1 MPSWEENY
9 FCYKLSKFTQDHFEY
24 LIIFFHSQDLTRTS
38 FPGMYWDLSWECLSL
53 KAVSSNLLSRDGLTV
68 LARIKYTI
76 SHPTSYNTSHTQWKP
91 SDPLLL
97 ADVTFRCRMY
107 PAGKVEISWH
117 LTTPGFPQSDHNAS
131 KPRMHSRPPDL
142 KSSSNVSLPL
152 AWITGPATDPRY
164 YFE

>member
-68 LARIKYTI
+68 LARIKYTNYQ
-76 SHPTSYNTSHTQWKP
+76 YNTSHTQWKP

-97 ADVTFRCRMY
+97 ADVTLCCGMY
-107 PAGKVEISWH
+107 PACKVDISWH
-117 LTTPGFPQSDHNAS
+117 LVIPRFPQSDHTFG
-131 KPRMHSRPPDL
+131 KPSADAGSL
-142 KSSSNVSLPL
+142 CSEASSNISLPF
-152 AWITGPATDPRY
+152 AWITGPKTNLSSW
-164 YFE
+164 